1 MAHAHAAG
9 AGAAASV
16 HHHTSGKWQG
26 LGGLIT
32 ILIALHVV
40 AVVAWIWFTASD
52 ARAAKNSAAQ
62 HQD

>member
-9 AGAAASV
+9 AGAAS
-16 HHHTSGKWQG
+16 HHHSSDKWQG

-40 AVVAWIWFTASD
+40 AVAAWIYFTASD
-52 ARAAKNSAAQ
+52 ARAAKKTAAQ